1 MSKYDIHKDKKLP
14 SDEEINK
21 YKNFDKVVKKAAVY
35 DYKQAT
41 KPIYK
46 NVKVLSIVAV
56 LIAVGLIFV
65 FETTEQEEA
74 TEELIEQAD
83 TVQNKNNTPVEDTII
98 PTSPK
103 QVGSIPHQHQN
114 HTTNLQTS
122 TTSETIQPKVT
133 EENYATQTSQ
143 TSTAQNLSAEFKG
156 GENALKTYLE
166 KSIKYPYNAVESPYS
181 GKVEV
186 DLVIEKTGKIGSFT
200 IYHSPNAAIS
210 REITRVIKMMPD
222 WNAAVKNGNAAAST
236 VTVYFP
242 FKYLEEN

>member
-21 YKNFDKVVKKAAVY
+21 YKNFDKVIKKAAVY

-56 LIAVGLIFV
+56 IVAVSLIIV

-74 TEELIEQAD
+74 TEELIKQTD
-83 TVQNKNNTPVEDTII
+83 TVQIKNNTPIKDSIK
-98 PTSPK
+98 PTSPQ
-103 QVGSIPHQHQN
+103 QVGSTLQHQN
-114 HTTNLQTS
+114 HTTNQQTS
-122 TTSETIQPKVT
+122 TTSETVQQEVT
-133 EENYATQTSQ
+133 EENHSTQTSQ
-143 TSTAQNLSAEFKG
+143 TSVAQNSTAEFKG
-156 GENALKTYLE
+156 GENALKIYLE

-210 REITRVIKMMPD
+210 KEITRVIKMMPD
-222 WNAAVKNGNAAAST
+222 WNAAVKNGNTIAST